1 MYGGGGYMELCKEQQ
16 RFIHSKPSRYSLI
29 RGLQNSGKTTAA
41 IYRSLYLKNHYC
53 LYEEDKILMLASK
66 EEDIDYIKNIYN
78 IAEVETRL
86 EYLSLFSNSERNFHV
101 VTLESI
107 LHRYFLEYQS
117 KNNVKYELIV
127 DEDKKNRIM
136 KSCILR
142 IKNNFPKLRILQHD
156 YVNFFIEEVKWIKSC
171 NYTDV
176 DTYLQASRIGRK
188 CEKGQGPLRIN
199 KNSPAR
205 RAIFEIMVKYNE
217 KLREE
222 NLVDN
227 EDINIY
233 ALEIAKAN
241 KEDKYCHIISHKSNN
256 LTKIQIDF
264 MEELFA
270 EKSYSS
276 MMFLVDMEKSN
287 KSNSWMVKGKRV
299 NTKPLGEK
307 VKPYSFKNKYK
318 AKEVV
323 QKKHK
328 DISKEK
334 IDVNSFE
341 NFEFCDIRH
350 GRAYE
355 FMRDYSR
362 ISDILVTDGKE
373 GYEYLN
379 EELLELPVYS
389 DIAAGEP
396 ILINSEMEGNFYI
409 PKYWLKGVKNSF
421 ILKVKGDSMIGAN
434 INHGDYVV
442 IRHEHA
448 ANNNDIVAVDI
459 GGNATLKRLSIKKD
473 KILLMPANEKYKPIV
488 IDSEDTYIIG
498 TAVGIIKHKN

>member
-1 MYGGGGYMELCKEQQ
+1 MELCLEQQ
-16 RFIHSKPSRYSLI
+16 KLIHSKPSRYSLI
-29 RGLQNSGKTTAA
+29 RGMQNSGKTTAA

-53 LYEEDKILMLASK
+53 LYKDDKILMLASK
-66 EEDIDYIKNIYN
+66 NEDIDYIKNIYN
-78 IAEVETRL
+78 VAEVETRL

-107 LHRYFLEYQS
+107 LQKYFLEYI
-117 KNNVKYELIV
+117 NKYKLEYKLIS
-127 DEDKKNRIM
+127 DNAKKTSIIE
-136 KSCILR
+136 SCILQ
-142 IKNNFPKLRILQHD
+142 IKDIYPKLRILRTD
-156 YVNFFIEEVKWIKSC
+156 YVRFFIEEVKWIKSC
-171 NYTDV
+171 NYLEIDL
-176 DTYLQASRIGRK
+176 YLESTRTGRK
-188 CEKGQGPLRIN
+188 CVKGQGPQRIN
-199 KNSPAR
+199 KNSTSR
-205 RAIFEIMVKYNE
+205 RAIFEIMLKYNA
-217 KLREE
+217 KLRSL
-222 NLVDN
+222 NLVDK
-227 EDINIY
+227 EDINLY
-233 ALEIAKAN
+233 ALQMARTIKV
-241 KEDKYCHIISHKSNN
+241 DKYCHIISHKSNN
-256 LTKIQIDF
+256 LTKIQIEF
-264 MEELFA
+264 IKELSN
-270 EKSYSS
+270 EKPYSS
-276 MMFLVDMEKSN
+276 IMFLVDLDKSH

-307 VKPYSFKNKYK
+307 SKSYFFKSKYK
-318 AKEVV
+318 TQV
-323 QKKHK
+323 
-328 DISKEK
+328 
-334 IDVNSFE
+334 VNSFE
-341 NFEFCDIRH
+341 NFQFCDIRH

-362 ISDILVTDGKE
+362 ISDILVSDGKE

-396 ILINSEMEGNFYI
+396 ILINSEVEGNFYI

-434 INHGDYVV
+434 INHGDYVI

-459 GGNATLKRLSIKKD
+459 GGNATLKRLLIKKD